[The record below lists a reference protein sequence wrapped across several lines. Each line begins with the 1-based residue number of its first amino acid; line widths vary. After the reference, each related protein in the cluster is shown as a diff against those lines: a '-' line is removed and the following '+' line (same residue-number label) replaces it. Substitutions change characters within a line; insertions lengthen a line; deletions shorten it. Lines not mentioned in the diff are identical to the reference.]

1 MNPIPLTV
9 VVITKNEESN
19 ITRCL
24 TSVLGWVGEVVV
36 YDSGSVDQT
45 VQVASKL
52 GAHVVSGEW
61 LGFGPT
67 KKKATLLANN
77 DWILSLDADEEVSL
91 GLKNEILQRF
101 SSLDSES
108 AYALPRKSYFLKK
121 WILHGGWYPD
131 RQVRLFNQKH
141 SMWNQDLIHEKVQA
155 KSLQNFKNCLN
166 HYVFKNLSHQVV
178 TNDRYSTLQA
188 QKMFNDGKKMNWF
201 HFLTKPTVK
210 FIECYFLKLGFLDG
224 YVGYVIARSAAYS
237 VFLKWAKLKELWD
250 LK

>member
-1 MNPIPLTV
+1 MNQIPLTV

-52 GAHVVSGEW
+52 GARVVSGEW

-224 YVGYVIARSAAYS
+224 YAGYVIARSAAYS

>member
-1 MNPIPLTV
+1 MNQIPLTV

-141 SMWNQDLIHEKVQA
+141 SMWNQDLIHEKIQA

-224 YVGYVIARSAAYS
+224 YAGYVIARSAAYS

>member
-1 MNPIPLTV
+1 MNQIPLTV

-24 TSVLGWVGEVVV
+24 TSVLGWVDEVVV

-52 GAHVVSGEW
+52 GAHVASGEW

-67 KKKATLLANN
+67 KKKATLLAKN
-77 DWILSLDADEEVSL
+77 DWILSLDADEEVSAD
-91 GLKNEILQRF
+91 LKNEIQQKF
-101 SSLDSES
+101 SSLDPES

-155 KSLQNFKNCLN
+155 KYLENFKNCLN

-201 HFLTKPTVK
+201 HFMTKPTVK

-224 YVGYVIARSAAYS
+224 YAGYVIARSAAYS
-237 VFLKWAKLKELWD
+237 VFLKWAKLKEFWD

>member
-1 MNPIPLTV
+1 MNQIPLTV

-52 GAHVVSGEW
+52 GARVVSGEW

-121 WILHGGWYPD
+121 WIL
-131 RQVRLFNQKH
+131 LK
-141 SMWNQDLIHEKVQA
+141 
-155 KSLQNFKNCLN
+155 
-166 HYVFKNLSHQVV
+166 
-178 TNDRYSTLQA
+178 
-188 QKMFNDGKKMNWF
+188 
-201 HFLTKPTVK
+201 
-210 FIECYFLKLGFLDG
+210 CYFG
-224 YVGYVIARSAAYS
+224 R
-237 VFLKWAKLKELWD
+237 
-250 LK
+250 

>member
-1 MNPIPLTV
+1 MNQIPLTV

-24 TSVLGWVGEVVV
+24 TSVLGWVDEVVV

-52 GAHVVSGEW
+52 GARVVSGDW

-67 KKKATLLANN
+67 KKKATLLAKN

-91 GLKNEILQRF
+91 DLKHEIRQRF
-101 SSLDSES
+101 ASLDSES

-155 KSLQNFKNCLN
+155 KYVQNFENCLN

-201 HFLTKPTVK
+201 HFMTKPTVK

-224 YVGYVIARSAAYS
+224 YAGYVIARSAAYS
-237 VFLKWAKLKELWD
+237 VFLKWAKLKEFWD

>member
-1 MNPIPLTV
+1 MNQIPLTV
-9 VVITKNEESN
+9 VVITKNEEAN

-24 TSVLGWVGEVVV
+24 TSVLGWVDEVVV

-52 GAHVVSGEW
+52 GAHIVSGEW
-61 LGFGPT
+61 VGFGPT
-67 KKKATLLANN
+67 KKKATLLAKN

-91 GLKNEILQRF
+91 DLKNEIQQKF

-108 AYALPRKSYFLKK
+108 AYALPRKSFFLRK

-131 RQVRLFNQKH
+131 RQVRLFNQKY

-155 KSLQNFKNCLN
+155 KSVENLKNCLN
-166 HYVFKNLSHQVV
+166 HYVFKNLSHQVT

-188 QKMFNDGKKMNWF
+188 QKMFDDGKKMNWF
-201 HFLTKPTVK
+201 HFMTKPTVK

-224 YVGYVIARSAAYS
+224 YAGYVIARSAAYS

>member
-9 VVITKNEESN
+9 VVITKNEELN

-24 TSVLGWVGEVVV
+24 ASVLGWVNEVIV

-52 GAHVVSGEW
+52 GAHVISGEW

-67 KKKATLLANN
+67 KKKATLLAKN

-91 GLKNEILQRF
+91 DLKLEIQQKF

-155 KSLQNFKNCLN
+155 KYIQNFENCLN

-201 HFLTKPTVK
+201 HFMTKPTVK

-224 YVGYVIARSAAYS
+224 YAGFVIARNAAYS
-237 VFLKWAKLKELWD
+237 VFLKWAKLKEFWD

>member
-1 MNPIPLTV
+1 MNQIPLTV

-224 YVGYVIARSAAYS
+224 YAGYVIARSAAYS